1 MKRIWA
7 AIVLLVLVISGCLY
21 NSYAVSRT
29 IARISAPLTQA
40 IHCDDPAQAQGYL
53 AAAQAQYTKRESY
66 LCAVM
71 NRQLLDPVRA
81 GFARSQTAAQRGDT
95 AEMQESLAEL
105 QQAVSALR

>member
-21 NSYAVSRT
+21 NGYAVPRT

-40 IHCDDPAQAQGYL
+40 MHCGDPAQAQAYL

-71 NRQLLDPVRA
+71 NRQLLDSVRV
-81 GFARSQTAAQRGDT
+81 GFARSQTAAQRGNT
-95 AEMQESLAEL
+95 AEMQISLAEL
-105 QQAVSALR
+105 QQAVAALR

>member
-7 AIVLLVLVISGCLY
+7 AVVLLVLVISGCLY

-40 IHCDDPAQAQGYL
+40 IHCDDPAQAQAYL
-53 AAAQAQYTKRESY
+53 TVAQTQYNRRESY

-81 GFARSQTAAQRGDT
+81 GFARSQTAARRGDT
-95 AEMQESLAEL
+95 AEMQVSLAEL

>member
-7 AIVLLVLVISGCLY
+7 AIVLLILIISGCLY
-21 NSYAVSRT
+21 NSYAVSHT
-29 IARISAPLTQA
+29 IARISAPLAQA
-40 IHCDDPAQAQGYL
+40 MHCDDPAQAQAYL
-53 AAAQAQYTKRESY
+53 TAAQAQYTKRESY

-81 GFARSQTAAQRGDT
+81 GFARSQTAAQRGNT

>member
-7 AIVLLVLVISGCLY
+7 AVVLLVLVISGCLY

-40 IHCDDPAQAQGYL
+40 IHCDDPAQAQSYL
-53 AAAQAQYTKRESY
+53 TAAQAQYTKRESY

-71 NRQLLDPVRA
+71 NRQLLDPVRV
-81 GFARSQTAAQRGDT
+81 GFARSQTAALHGDM
-95 AEMQESLAEL
+95 AEMQVSLAEL

>member
-7 AIVLLVLVISGCLY
+7 AVVLLVLVISGCLY

-40 IHCDDPAQAQGYL
+40 MHCNDPAQAQAYL
-53 AAAQAQYTKRESY
+53 TVAQTQYNRRESY

-71 NRQLLDPVRA
+71 NRQLLDPIRA
-81 GFARSQTAAQRGDT
+81 GFARSQTAALHGDM
-95 AEMQESLAEL
+95 AEMQVSLAEL